1 MTTFDWS
8 ARWTATWRALSAR
21 PFDGEQEMLLQRYDA
36 PARHYHTRQH
46 LEECFVRWDQVRSR
60 AAEPAA
66 AEIALWYHDA
76 VYDTHRADNEAQSAD
91 LAAVAL
97 TTAGVKAATV
107 GRVQELIM
115 ATTHAAP
122 PGSPDAAL
130 VVDVDLGI
138 LAATAERFDEYEQ
151 QVREEYAWVPGILF
165 RKKRADV
172 LRGFLGRERIF
183 SSGAFDADEARA
195 RENLTRSL
203 ARL

>member
-1 MTTFDWS
+1 MTTLDWP
-8 ARWTATWRALSAR
+8 ARWIATWRTLAAR
-21 PFDGEQEMLLQRYDA
+21 PFDGERDMLLKRYDE

-46 LEECFVRWDQVRSR
+46 LEECLVRWDQVRAR
-60 AAEPAA
+60 AADPAA

-91 LAAVAL
+91 LAGVAL

-107 GRVQELIM
+107 ERVQELIM

-122 PGSPDAAL
+122 PSSPEAAL

-138 LAATAERFDEYEQ
+138 LAAGAERFDEYER
-151 QVREEYAWVPGILF
+151 QVREEYSWVPGILF

-172 LRGFLGRERIF
+172 LRGFLARERIF
-183 SSGAFDADEARA
+183 TSGAFDADEVPA

-203 ARL
+203 GKL